1 MRFFPEFQDYSVQSV
16 KARLHYLIEEIDWR
30 DCIHW
35 DKYGNTGINMNYQN
49 DDLRIKEINE
59 LLPPVAL
66 LEKFPATENAANT
79 VAHARKAIHK
89 ILKGNDD
96 RLLVVIGPCS
106 IHDPAAAKE
115 YAGPFA
121 GATR

>member
-1 MRFFPEFQDYSVQSV
+1 
-16 KARLHYLIEEIDWR
+16 
-30 DCIHW
+30 
-35 DKYGNTGINMNYQN
+35 
-49 DDLRIKEINE
+49 
-59 LLPPVAL
+59 PVAL

-115 YAGPFA
+115 YAARLLALRDELQGELEIVMRVYFEKPRTTV
-121 GATR
+121 GWKG

>member
-1 MRFFPEFQDYSVQSV
+1 
-16 KARLHYLIEEIDWR
+16 
-30 DCIHW
+30 
-35 DKYGNTGINMNYQN
+35 MNYQN
-49 DDLRIKEINE
+49 DDLRIKEIKE

-106 IHDPAAAKE
+106 IHDPVAAKE
-115 YAGPFA
+115 YATRLLALREELKDELGRNWCTYHGIA
-121 GATR
+121 GAPRTGVWSFLSGRF

>member
-1 MRFFPEFQDYSVQSV
+1 
-16 KARLHYLIEEIDWR
+16 
-30 DCIHW
+30 
-35 DKYGNTGINMNYQN
+35 MNYQN

-79 VAHARKAIHK
+79 VSHARKAIHK

-115 YAGPFA
+115 YAARLQALREELKDELEIVMRVYFEKRAQPWA
-121 GATR
+121 GRG

>member
-1 MRFFPEFQDYSVQSV
+1 
-16 KARLHYLIEEIDWR
+16 
-30 DCIHW
+30 
-35 DKYGNTGINMNYQN
+35 MNYQN

-96 RLLVVIGPCS
+96 RLLVVIGSAQFMIRLPPKS
-106 IHDPAAAKE
+106 MPLV
-115 YAGPFA
+115 
-121 GATR
+121 

>member
-1 MRFFPEFQDYSVQSV
+1 
-16 KARLHYLIEEIDWR
+16 
-30 DCIHW
+30 
-35 DKYGNTGINMNYQN
+35 MNYQN

-96 RLLVVIGPCS
+96 RLLVVIDPVQFMIRQRRKSMPPVCWRYVMSFKASLKLSCAS
-106 IHDPAAAKE
+106 ILRNRVPPS
-115 YAGPFA
+115 AGK
-121 GATR
+121 G

>member
-1 MRFFPEFQDYSVQSV
+1 
-16 KARLHYLIEEIDWR
+16 
-30 DCIHW
+30 
-35 DKYGNTGINMNYQN
+35 MNYQN

-106 IHDPAAAKE
+106 IHDPVAAKE
-115 YAGPFA
+115 YAARLMTLREELKGELEIVMRVYFEKPRNTV
-121 GATR
+121 GW

>member
-1 MRFFPEFQDYSVQSV
+1 
-16 KARLHYLIEEIDWR
+16 
-30 DCIHW
+30 
-35 DKYGNTGINMNYQN
+35 MNYQN
-49 DDLRIKEINE
+49 DDLRIKEIKE

-96 RLLVVIGPCS
+96 RLLVVIGHAQFMILSRQKSMPLACWRCVKS
-106 IHDPAAAKE
+106 
-115 YAGPFA
+115 
-121 GATR
+121 

>member
-1 MRFFPEFQDYSVQSV
+1 
-16 KARLHYLIEEIDWR
+16 
-30 DCIHW
+30 
-35 DKYGNTGINMNYQN
+35 MNYQN

-115 YAGPFA
+115 YAARCWRYAMSFKASLKSSCASILRNRVLPSA
-121 GATR
+121 GKG